1 MQLAFGRKCFF
12 YYKHKF
18 RKIVD
23 RTKLWSIIIEDDVAV
38 VCLTNS
44 ILTDPCKISCL
55 SVSMSLRIFYLSL
68 GIFSVADI
76 RPEISIGQVPYVEA
90 GDDLAVLVVLDG
102 DGPGVSRLDVSHC
115 VRDILI
121 LPGNRRNWDCRHLV
135 KVDILFKTGTNCKL
149 G

>member
-1 MQLAFGRKCFF
+1 MQLAFGRNCFF

-23 RTKLWSIIIEDDVAV
+23 RTKLWSTIIEDDVAA

-44 ILTDPCKISCL
+44 ILTDPCKNSCL
-55 SVSMSLRIFYLSL
+55 SVSMSVRIFYLSL
-68 GIFSVADI
+68 GILCVAGI
-76 RPEISIGQVPYVEA
+76 CPEIPIGQVPYVEA

-102 DGPGVSRLDVSHC
+102 DRPGVSRLDVSHF

-121 LPGNRRNWDCRHLV
+121 IPGNRRNWDCRHLV
-135 KVDILFKTGTNCKL
+135 KANILF
-149 G
+149 

>member
-1 MQLAFGRKCFF
+1 M
-12 YYKHKF
+12 
-18 RKIVD
+18 
-23 RTKLWSIIIEDDVAV
+23 AV

-44 ILTDPCKISCL
+44 ILTDPCKSSCSSSQCL
-55 SVSMSLRIFYLSL
+55 FRIFYLSL
-68 GIFSVADI
+68 GVLGVAGI
-76 RPEISIGQVPYVEA
+76 CPEISIGQVPYVEA

-121 LPGNRRNWDCRHLV
+121 LPRYRRNWDCRHLV
-135 KVDILFKTGTNCKL
+135 KVDILLKTGTKCKL